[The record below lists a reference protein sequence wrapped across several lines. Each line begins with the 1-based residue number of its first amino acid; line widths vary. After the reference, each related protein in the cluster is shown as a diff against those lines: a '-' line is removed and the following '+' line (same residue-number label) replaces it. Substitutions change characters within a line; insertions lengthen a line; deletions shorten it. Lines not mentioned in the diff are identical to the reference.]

1 MGGHNLAEKFDLSF
15 IEENPVLQDSISK
28 VLGPDY
34 NILLKKFIVAIPLE
48 YIPDWIKKDTMD
60 ISSTNLGPYIK
71 SEYADMTYFVGVDFH
86 QDIIDHKDRLAD
98 FITLYV
104 YLDDVDENMSPLVIA
119 PHSHIFGATTFP
131 HNVVLNDGKK
141 TKIKGSKKNTTNNQM
156 ELLAPIQA
164 LKKIPKGSK
173 VQIFT
178 DSKYVKSGIT
188 EWIHNWKK
196 NGWKT
201 ANKQKVKNKELWTE
215 LDLLTNEF
223 EIKWSWVKAH
233 STDKLNNEV
242 DLIAREA
249 AN

>member
-1 MGGHNLAEKFDLSF
+1 MIKIYTDGSCL
-15 IEENPVLQDSISK
+15 ENP
-28 VLGPDY
+28 G
-34 NILLKKFIVAIPLE
+34 NGGWAAI
-48 YIPDWIKKDTMD
+48 
-60 ISSTNLGPYIK
+60 
-71 SEYADMTYFVGVDFH
+71 
-86 QDIIDHKDRLAD
+86 II
-98 FITLYV
+98 
-104 YLDDVDENMSPLVIA
+104 
-119 PHSHIFGATTFP
+119 
-131 HNVVLNDGKK
+131 NDKKK
-141 TKIKGSKKNTTNNQM
+141 TQIKGSKKNTTNNQM
-156 ELLAPIQA
+156 ELFAPIKA
-164 LKKIPKGSK
+164 LKKITKGSK

-178 DSKYVKSGIT
+178 DSKYVKLGIT

-215 LDLLTNEF
+215 LDLLSNEF